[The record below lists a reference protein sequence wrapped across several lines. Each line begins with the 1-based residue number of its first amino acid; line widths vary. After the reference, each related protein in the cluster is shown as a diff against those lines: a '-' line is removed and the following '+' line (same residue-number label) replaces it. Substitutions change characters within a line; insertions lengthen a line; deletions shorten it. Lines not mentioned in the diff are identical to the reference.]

1 MNVNEKIQAILAET
15 TEAIQKATAECE
27 GNFEGGILLVA
38 VTPINDSKVGQ
49 HCVVFGKESSI
60 ATALAMAVSENPGL
74 ERLLSKST
82 RIAPIVKLLEGMPS
96 DMLKGLAQD
105 LGC

>member
-15 TEAIQKATAECE
+15 TEAIQKANAESE

-38 VTPINDSKVGQ
+38 VTPVDNSTIGQ
-49 HCVVFGKESSI
+49 HCVVLGQES
-60 ATALAMAVSENPGL
+60 TVRVALAMAVSENPGL
-74 ERLLSKST
+74 GVLLSRSVKM
-82 RIAPIVKLLEGMPS
+82 APIVKLLEGMPS

>member
-15 TEAIQKATAECE
+15 TEAIQKANAESE
-27 GNFEGGILLVA
+27 ENYEGGILLVA
-38 VTPINDSKVGQ
+38 VTPVGDSKVGQ
-49 HCVVFGKESSI
+49 HCVILGKESSI
-60 ATALAMAVSENPGL
+60 GTALAMAVSENPGL
-74 ERLLSKST
+74 GNLLSKS
-82 RIAPIVKLLEGMPS
+82 IKMAPIVKLLEGMPS

>member
-15 TEAIQKATAECE
+15 TEAIQKANAESE

-38 VTPINDSKVGQ
+38 VTPVDDSHVGQ
-49 HCVVFGKESSI
+49 HCVVLGKESNI

-74 ERLLSKST
+74 GRLLSKSA
-82 RIAPIVKLLEGMPS
+82 RMAPIVKLLEGMPS

>member
-1 MNVNEKIQAILAET
+1 MNVNEKIQAILSET
-15 TEAIQKATAECE
+15 TEAIQKANAESE

-38 VTPINDSKVGQ
+38 VTPVGDTQ
-49 HCVVFGKESSI
+49 IGHHCVVLGKEHNI
-60 ATALAMAVSENPGL
+60 GAALAMAVSENPGL
-74 ERLLSKST
+74 GNLISKSV
-82 RIAPIVKLLEGMPS
+82 RMAPIMKILEGMPS

>member
-15 TEAIQKATAECE
+15 TEAIQKANAECE
-27 GNFEGGILLVA
+27 ENFEGGILLVA
-38 VTPINDSKVGQ
+38 VTPVDNSHVGQ
-49 HCVVFGKESSI
+49 HCVVLGKESSI
-60 ATALAMAVSENPGL
+60 VTALAMAVSENPGL
-74 ERLLSKST
+74 GNLLSKST
-82 RIAPIVKLLEGMPS
+82 RMAPIVKLLEGMPS

>member
-15 TEAIQKATAECE
+15 TEAIQKANAESGE
-27 GNFEGGILLVA
+27 NFEGGILLVA
-38 VTPINDSKVGQ
+38 VTPVSDDKVGQ
-49 HCVVFGKESSI
+49 HCVILGKESSI
-60 ATALAMAVSENPGL
+60 VTAMAMAISENPGL
-74 ERLLSKST
+74 GTLLSKSV
-82 RIAPIVKLLEGMPS
+82 RMAPIVKLLEGMPS

>member
-15 TEAIQKATAECE
+15 TEAIQKANAESE

-38 VTPINDSKVGQ
+38 ITPVDDGHVGQ
-49 HCVVFGKESSI
+49 HCVVLGKESSI
-60 ATALAMAVSENPGL
+60 ATAMAMAISENPGL
-74 ERLLSKST
+74 GTLLSKSV
-82 RIAPIVKLLEGMPS
+82 RMAPIVKLLEGMPS

>member
-15 TEAIQKATAECE
+15 TEAIQKANAESE
-27 GNFEGGILLVA
+27 KNFEGGILLVA
-38 VTPINDSKVGQ
+38 VTPVGDSKVGQ
-49 HCVVFGKESSI
+49 HCVILGKESSI

-74 ERLLSKST
+74 GNLLSKSA
-82 RIAPIVKLLEGMPS
+82 RMAPIVKLLEGMPS

>member
-15 TEAIQKATAECE
+15 TEAIQKANAESE

-38 VTPINDSKVGQ
+38 VTPVSASQVGQ
-49 HCVVFGKESSI
+49 HCVILGKESSI
-60 ATALAMAVSENPGL
+60 VTALAMAVSENPGL
-74 ERLLSKST
+74 GNLVSKSV
-82 RIAPIVKLLEGMPS
+82 RMAPIVKLLEGMPS

>member
-1 MNVNEKIQAILAET
+1 MNVNEKIQAILSET
-15 TEAIQKATAECE
+15 TEAIQKANAESE

-38 VTPINDSKVGQ
+38 VTPINDSQ
-49 HCVVFGKESSI
+49 VVILGKESSI
-60 ATALAMAVSENPGL
+60 ATALAMAVSENPWLG
-74 ERLLSKST
+74 RLLSKSV
-82 RIAPIVKLLEGMPS
+82 RMAPIVKLLEGMPS